1 MATPSLTL
9 ASQSEREMAAS
20 VVLSRSAGLLS
31 QSGNADSELKTRV
44 ADEVADDF
52 RRLARSLGMN
62 TSELLRIM
70 VLTRLYGVEGVTRMA
85 AEHLARV
92 SGEGPEL
99 APQPESEGLR
109 A

>member
-1 MATPSLTL
+1 MTTPCLIQSNQN
-9 ASQSEREMAAS
+9 ASESAADL
-20 VVLSRSAGLLS
+20 VLSRSAGLLS

-70 VLTRLYGVEGVTRMA
+70 VLTRLYGAEGVTRMA
-85 AEHLARV
+85 AEHLSRV
-92 SGEGPEL
+92 SGDGP
-99 APQPESEGLR
+99 QSIPESTHEGMR